1 MEKAKAMIKRR
12 TVFGHALVGAVLCG
26 TISLAVLVGVGQKA
40 EARAQAAATLSAAS
54 VRTSETEAG
63 NLVADAVRSL
73 AGADAAFVPAAAFKP
88 GATAPRPATAE
99 QATGLLETASD
110 EIVVLNLRGDQI
122 MAALERSVSFAPQTS
137 AGFLQVSGLRF
148 TYDTRKTGGKRVSA
162 ATIAGTAIDA
172 SKVYKVAT
180 TKPLAHGQ
188 QGYFQ
193 IWEKDD
199 IKISTGKTL
208 ANALTDYAKKS
219 NNALSPAL
227 DGRIAQA
234 DK

>member
-1 MEKAKAMIKRR
+1 MINKRFSV
-12 TVFGHALVGAVLCG
+12 TVAATAALVLCVGGAAILG
-26 TISLAVLVGVGQKA
+26 VGVKA
-40 EARAQAAATLSAAS
+40 ARAQAPTLSTSA
-54 VRTSETEAG
+54 VRTGETETG
-63 NLVADAVRSL
+63 NLVADAMRNL
-73 AGADAAFVPAAAFKP
+73 TGADAAFVPAAAFKT

-99 QATGLLETASD
+99 QATNLLETASD

-122 MAALERSVSFAPQTS
+122 MAALERSVVFAPQTS

-148 TYDTRKTGGKRVSA
+148 TYDTRKNGGKRVSA
-162 ATIAGTAIDA
+162 ATINGVAIDA
-172 SKVYKVAT
+172 SRVFKVAT

-199 IKISTGKTL
+199 IKTSTGKTL
-208 ANALTDYAKKS
+208 ANALSDYAKKT
-219 NNALSPAL
+219 NGTLSPAL

>member
-1 MEKAKAMIKRR
+1 MMIKNKWMW
-12 TVFGHALVGAVLCG
+12 
-26 TISLAVLVGVGQKA
+26 SLALGAALCATPVALTLLSAKPSL
-40 EARAQAAATLSAAS
+40 AQAAISSAN

-63 NLVADAVRSL
+63 NMVADAVRS
-73 AGADAAFVPAAAFKP
+73 ATGADAAFVPAAAFKP

-99 QATGLLETASD
+99 QAASLLDTAGD
-110 EIVVLNLRGDQI
+110 EIVVLSLRGDQI

-148 TYDTRKTGGKRVSA
+148 TYDARKNGGKRVSA
-162 ATIAGTAIDA
+162 ATINGAAIDA
-172 SKVYKVAT
+172 SKVFKVAT
-180 TKPLAHGQ
+180 TKPLASGQ

-193 IWEKDD
+193 IWEKED
-199 IKISTGKTL
+199 IKTNTGKTL
-208 ANALTDYAKKS
+208 ANALTEAAKKS
-219 NNALSPAL
+219 GGALSPAL